1 MDCFDR
7 AQELEEAQRQAAI
20 DEARS
25 HVPHGESEKFC
36 VMPDC
41 GEPIPEARRQAVP
54 GCRLCIDC
62 QARLERY
69 PQLRRQYEND

>member
-1 MDCFDR
+1 MSDIFDR

-25 HVPHGESEKFC
+25 HAPHGESEKFC
-36 VMPDC
+36 TMPDC

-54 GCRLCIDC
+54 GCKLCVDC
-62 QARLERY
+62 QERLERFPALKRY
-69 PQLRRQYEND
+69 YG